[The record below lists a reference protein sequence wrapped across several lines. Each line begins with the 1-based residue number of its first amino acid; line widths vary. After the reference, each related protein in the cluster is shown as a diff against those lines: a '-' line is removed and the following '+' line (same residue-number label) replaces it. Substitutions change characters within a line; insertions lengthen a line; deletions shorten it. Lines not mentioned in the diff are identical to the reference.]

1 MARPVQRFEQVV
13 VSALAHVDA
22 PVVVT
27 SAELDAQ
34 VAPVMERFGMHP
46 GVLEGLAG
54 IAERR
59 FQEPG
64 VLPSQAATG
73 AAELALAA
81 VPDVCREDVGAVI
94 NTSVCR
100 DYIEP
105 STACFVHERLGLSAG
120 ALNFDLGNACL
131 GFLNGMSFVA
141 GLIERGDIDHGLVV
155 DGEDSRFAVE
165 STVARLLDPATTP
178 EQAREQF
185 ATLTLGSG
193 AVAMLLSRADLVEGG
208 HPYRGGVFRAATQH
222 NALCIGNPDE
232 MRTQH
237 RELLVA
243 GLSFVKETFPEADD
257 AFGLLGDDVAAYAI
271 HQVSKVHTEA
281 LCDTVGIAAEK
292 VPLLYPRFGNV
303 GPAGIP
309 MTVSKE
315 ADAGRLSSGDRIGLI
330 GIGSGLNC
338 AMTELVW

>member
-13 VSALAHVDA
+13 VSGLAHVDA

-27 SAELDAQ
+27 SAELDDQ
-34 VAPVMERFGMHP
+34 LAPVMERFGMHP

-54 IAERR
+54 ITERR

-64 VLPSQAATG
+64 VLPSQAATA
-73 AAELALAA
+73 AAELALDAA
-81 VPDVCREDVGAVI
+81 PDVRREDVGAVI

-105 STACFVHERLGLSAG
+105 STACFIHERLGLSAG

-131 GFLNGMSFVA
+131 GFLNGMSLVA

-165 STVARLLDPATTP
+165 STVDRLLDPATTP

-193 AVAMLLSRADLVEGG
+193 AAAMLLSRADLVDGG

-222 NALCIGNPDE
+222 NALCIANPDE
-232 MRTQH
+232 MRTHH

-243 GLSFVKETFPEADD
+243 GLSFVKEVIPEADD

-309 MTVSKE
+309 ITVSKE
-315 ADAGRLSSGDRIGLI
+315 VEAGRLSTGDRIGMI

-338 AMTELVW
+338 GMTELVW